1 MELKLD
7 GFSHKLPL
15 LTVTVVQSLA
25 DFKVSLVV
33 AKVAYVMG
41 ANMLA
46 LLAGPGLCP
55 QICHAWQLLWT
66 DYPVLYRWMR
76 TTLAG

>member
-15 LTVTVVQSLA
+15 LTVAVVQSLA
-25 DFKVSLVV
+25 SFKVSLI
-33 AKVAYVMG
+33 AATIRAYVMG
-41 ANMLA
+41 ASMLA

-55 QICHAWQLLWT
+55 RL
-66 DYPVLYRWMR
+66 PR
-76 TTLAG
+76 LAAASDRLSRVVTGG